1 MIIKHSVRKA
11 VGDKDAQKL
20 KTMMKMTI
28 IRFTIRK
35 EKYEAMTI
43 GKLFKKHHHLVKAF
57 YINTNF

>member
-1 MIIKHSVRKA
+1 MIIKHSVREV

-35 EKYEAMTI
+35 EK
-43 GKLFKKHHHLVKAF
+43 
-57 YINTNF
+57 